1 MRFKVK
7 PYAHQLEALE
17 ASKIHDD
24 YALFWEMGTGKTG
37 GMINILRNV
46 YTRKKRIS
54 RTLILGPL
62 AVVQN
67 WQREFEIHS
76 WIPQKHIYA
85 LNKSGPRRNKEIAR
99 ISELDEGIL
108 ILNYQALTRKETVSL
123 LLKWKP
129 EVLVCDESH
138 MLKNPQ
144 SKTSKTV
151 YKLSLSCAHR
161 YILTGTPILNSELD
175 IFQQYKILDDGDT
188 FGRTFNMFRSNY
200 FVNDNASNPHVSWPK
215 WIPNPYKEV
224 QKDISRM
231 MYRKASRVK
240 KEECLDLPPFI
251 KQTYEVQMSTIQAKA
266 YEEMKKDYITWIGSV
281 KEKTPVVAQL
291 AVTRLLRLQQIVSGF
306 VKTETGQEVNFDKN
320 PRLDAL
326 EELLEGLIKHD
337 KVIIWC
343 SFKNDYKII
352 EKMLNKLQKKD
363 LFGYVFLTGDQNGF
377 EKQQSIDCFQQ
388 HAQCKVIVANRAS
401 GGVGINLTA
410 ARYSIVYSRDFS
422 LANELQSEA
431 RNYRGGSEIH
441 SNIVKIDLVTP
452 GTVDA
457 QVLDALS
464 NKQKIS
470 DVILDIR
477 P

>member
-138 MLKNPQ
+138 MLKTPQ
-144 SKTSKTV
+144 SKTS
-151 YKLSLSCAHR
+151 
-161 YILTGTPILNSELD
+161 
-175 IFQQYKILDDGDT
+175 
-188 FGRTFNMFRSNY
+188 
-200 FVNDNASNPHVSWPK
+200 
-215 WIPNPYKEV
+215 
-224 QKDISRM
+224 
-231 MYRKASRVK
+231 
-240 KEECLDLPPFI
+240 
-251 KQTYEVQMSTIQAKA
+251 
-266 YEEMKKDYITWIGSV
+266 
-281 KEKTPVVAQL
+281 
-291 AVTRLLRLQQIVSGF
+291 
-306 VKTETGQEVNFDKN
+306 
-320 PRLDAL
+320 
-326 EELLEGLIKHD
+326 
-337 KVIIWC
+337 
-343 SFKNDYKII
+343 
-352 EKMLNKLQKKD
+352 
-363 LFGYVFLTGDQNGF
+363 
-377 EKQQSIDCFQQ
+377 
-388 HAQCKVIVANRAS
+388 
-401 GGVGINLTA
+401 
-410 ARYSIVYSRDFS
+410 
-422 LANELQSEA
+422 
-431 RNYRGGSEIH
+431 
-441 SNIVKIDLVTP
+441 
-452 GTVDA
+452 
-457 QVLDALS
+457 
-464 NKQKIS
+464 
-470 DVILDIR
+470 
-477 P
+477 